1 MQLHLQNTQIQNN
14 FTTQFGFKW
23 EWELLSTIKLTALE
37 FQVNTFLKILENQT
51 FYNWLVYF
59 TL

>member
-14 FTTQFGFKW
+14 FTTQFGFK
-23 EWELLSTIKLTALE
+23 WELLSTIKLTALE

-51 FYNWLVYF
+51 LYDWLLYF